1 MSRTNAHLPIA
12 FAVEKNGKP
21 LCTAGLNGKPGV
33 ISVIAFCGDR
43 RRGGPQLDTDLPE
56 TERTET
62 ELSVSGF
69 DSNTNDHLEWH
80 HQDLKPGDR
89 IVIEVVAGGKP
100 SRPRRRE
107 NVWNAID
114 IDQQI
119 KNIRISA
126 KSFGY
131 RLVKIAK
138 PER

>member
-1 MSRTNAHLPIA
+1 MPRTDAQFPIA

-33 ISVIAFCGDR
+33 ISVIAIHTYRHRED
-43 RRGGPQLDTDLPE
+43 PQKEKELPYTD
-56 TERTET
+56 
-62 ELSVSGF
+62 LSVSGL
-69 DSNTNDHLEWH
+69 DSTMNDHLEWH
-80 HQDLKPGDR
+80 HQDLKLGDR

-107 NVWNAID
+107 NAWNAID

-119 KNIRISA
+119 KNIKTSA

-138 PER
+138 PKR